1 MRKRSFIRPGERR
14 AIIALFQHTTLTDK
28 QIAAI
33 VGRGH
38 WTVFHIRKAAGIPA
52 TNKGRA
58 EWVSR
63 PEAEHDAPELPD
75 IRSYWLS
82 TDKSLRSA

>member
-1 MRKRSFIRPGERR
+1 MTGLRINTHERR
-14 AIIALFQHTTLTDK
+14 AILALMRHTPLTDRE
-28 QIAAI
+28 IAGL
-33 VGRGH
+33 VGRGL
-38 WTVFHIRKAAGIPA
+38 WTVFHVRKAAGIPA

-63 PEAEHDAPELPD
+63 PEAEQDAPPAD

-82 TDKSLRSA
+82 TDTRLRSA